1 MIKYSNLSVYSIK
14 KIIGCFYLDLTAT
27 QSVEIT
33 GFSRNT
39 INRFFNIFREAIL
52 FVSKKEENIK
62 IEGEV
67 ELDESYFGAR
77 RVRGKRGRGAA
88 GKTIVFGVLK
98 RNEKVYLKI
107 VPNASREELMP
118 IIQGKIL
125 EGSTI
130 YTDGWKAY
138 NGLILNGYDHYRIYH
153 SENEFARGKNH
164 VNGIEGFWGYAKGR
178 LSKFKG
184 LTNNKF
190 ILHLKECELRFNNR
204 KLTRKEF
211 ERMILKLT
219 KTYLKDKEKIKKKD
233 KEKIKILV

>member
-1 MIKYSNLSVYSIK
+1 MTSTKTSI
-14 KIIGCFYLDLTAT
+14 LTN
-27 QSVEIT
+27 IN
-33 GFSRNT
+33 RNT
-39 INRFFNIFREAIL
+39 TDRYFNLLREAI
-52 FVSKKEENIK
+52 FKNSFSEKIGKES
-62 IEGEV
+62 GEF

-98 RNEKVYLKI
+98 RDDRVYLKI
-107 VPNASREELMP
+107 VRNATRKELMP

-164 VNGIEGFWGYAKGR
+164 INGIESFWSYAKGR
-178 LSKFKG
+178 LSKFNG
-184 LTNNKF
+184 FRSNRF
-190 ILHLKECELRFNNR
+190 ILHPEECEYRFNHRNR
-204 KLTRKEF
+204 NIKEF
-211 ERMILKLT
+211 EKDMFKLLKNYLENNKVGSFRKIISM
-219 KTYLKDKEKIKKKD
+219 KTEKRGN
-233 KEKIKILV
+233 